1 METLYK
7 NLGMIIGFLSG
18 AFLLQVFFGEKFAE
32 KSVLLILF
40 TMILI
45 PKNSKEF
52 KKFLNK
58 INDKLSEEQK
68 RNKVTNKPKK
78 SVRSKPTKTP
88 IHAGGGV
95 GGGGSSSW

>member
-45 PKNSKEF
+45 PENSKEF

-68 RNKVTNKPKK
+68 RKINEQKKKKITSKTNN
-78 SVRSKPTKTP
+78 SVS
-88 IHAGGGV
+88 GGGL
-95 GGGGSSSW
+95 GDGGSSSW

>member
-18 AFLLQVFFGEKFAE
+18 AFLLQVFFGEKFTE
-32 KSVLLILF
+32 KSILLILF
-40 TMILI
+40 TMIMV
-45 PKNSKEF
+45 NTKEF

-58 INDKLSEEQK
+58 INDKLSDEQK

-78 SVRSKPTKTP
+78 SVRSKPSKTP
-88 IHAGGGV
+88 IHAGSGLGD
-95 GGGGSSSW
+95 GGSSSW